1 MCIYTYLYICV
12 HTFIYFYVYN
22 TICAYIV
29 NRWNFENFQE
39 FKNHNE
45 LENVYLNYHDVYIVL
60 DSCISLQI
68 EKCIKCHHRNMFE
81 VDSFKEFLFHTSH
94 HF

>member
-1 MCIYTYLYICV
+1 MYVYICV

-29 NRWNFENFQE
+29 NTWNFEIFQE
-39 FKNHNE
+39 LKVTNND
-45 LENVYLNYHDVYIVL
+45 LENVYLSYHDVYIVL
-60 DSCISLQI
+60 DFRISLQI
-68 EKCIKCHHRNMFE
+68 EKYIKCHHKNMFE

-94 HF
+94 HL